1 MARAEHVTGNAVVF
15 AIACGAGR
23 NTLADCSLPIEGPLG
38 QDRTGNWR
46 PRSNLGTPA
55 SCRQR
60 QFVGFARRNPPEFV
74 CSRGFAARQVGRI
87 ISLKSCGG
95 SANVGT
101 LAARRLRIGAVHLYN
116 VSRTHRGARHGKPH
130 LVMRTDPTP
139 AEIGFL
145 EDRLY
150 EFNAKA
156 TGIVDA
162 LSLAIFGRNEHGEV
176 VAGLCGHTWGG
187 CCEIRQVWVHER
199 HRGRGVGRQL
209 LKLAE
214 TEARRRS
221 CFQIILATH
230 SFQAPEF
237 IES

>member
-1 MARAEHVTGNAVVF
+1 M
-15 AIACGAGR
+15 
-23 NTLADCSLPIEGPLG
+23 
-38 QDRTGNWR
+38 
-46 PRSNLGTPA
+46 
-55 SCRQR
+55 
-60 QFVGFARRNPPEFV
+60 
-74 CSRGFAARQVGRI
+74 
-87 ISLKSCGG
+87 G
-95 SANVGT
+95 S
-101 LAARRLRIGAVHLYN
+101 
-116 VSRTHRGARHGKPH
+116 PQ
-130 LVMRTDPTP
+130 LVMRTNPTP
-139 AEIGFL
+139 VEIEFL

-156 TGIVDA
+156 TGIFDA
-162 LSLAIFGRNEHGEV
+162 LGLAIFSRDEHGEV

-209 LKLAE
+209 LELAE

-237 IES
+237 YRKLGFEIVESLPDYPRGHRHLHLRKLLGEDQGAATVMLR